1 MKNFC
6 GNFLKNRFGKNSSSK
21 EPKRNEE
28 EEEEEEEI
36 PRYGLHSYS
45 LGTHHHAR
53 AIEGDHASVSSS
65 SSSSSASS
73 VRACLFIETLS
84 STMSSPSKEVMGE
97 EGERKN
103 SSSSSQPTPSKEEEK
118 EGEQQQKQKAND
130 EHERDSNVQMQRA
143 LLDFRH
149 RYEQLKHNPCF
160 VSEFVVRGNK
170 KTREKLITNCFE
182 KRVENCGNLEEI
194 KDELLKGREELE
206 KYNIFKGINVTLD
219 AGSEENY
226 VPNGAKIIVDVVEK
240 DALSLKAGTFVSQ
253 SGEGTVEI
261 TGGLRNAVG
270 SAEKIDFELI
280 RGHEKSASYA
290 LHWEQPRVF
299 RSDITTALRIFQQ
312 HTCSVRHSSFHET
325 GRGLSFHLSSP
336 DRPATLEYNL
346 VWREITDPTRFA
358 SRAVRKMCGHSL
370 KSSIVHTLGGESEEE
385 DEREGEGVRAE
396 KKRNWWWNVRTE
408 LAGLNPVFDSTT
420 EAFVKSEYHAKYKGV
435 FPERV
440 NDFLPEKMKH
450 SLSWQVGARAGVI
463 LPLQKEFYLAS
474 SSPSNSSVRGSNI
487 ADRFFMGGVGS
498 LRMFEPHGAGPC
510 DVRREKD
517 STLSSPTRTPTS
529 PGVSVS
535 GNLTPPRS
543 VQSSSPYDSLGGDVI
558 VSGTASIQMDIPVEK
573 LRNIGVHGHM
583 FVNAGCI
590 IPHDEKVK
598 DTFKVSNFRDS
609 LRASCGA
616 GVVWPLPVGNIE
628 LNFGRVLL
636 ANSTD
641 RVIGGKFQAGLAA
654 SLSA

>member
-1 MKNFC
+1 M
-6 GNFLKNRFGKNSSSK
+6 SAA
-21 EPKRNEE
+21 EE
-28 EEEEEEEI
+28 
-36 PRYGLHSYS
+36 
-45 LGTHHHAR
+45 R
-53 AIEGDHASVSSS
+53 ASSS
-65 SSSSSASS
+65 SPSSSPAQQPPP
-73 VRACLFIETLS
+73 AT
-84 STMSSPSKEVMGE
+84 KE
-97 EGERKN
+97 EGEG
-103 SSSSSQPTPSKEEEK
+103 
-118 EGEQQQKQKAND
+118 GEQQQQQQQDSDKNND
-130 EHERDSNVQMQRA
+130 ENLQMQRA
-143 LLDFRH
+143 LIDFRN

-160 VSEFVVRGNK
+160 VSEIVVRGNK
-170 KTREKLITNCFE
+170 KTRDKLIKKCFE

-226 VPNGAKIIVDVVEK
+226 VPNGAKIIVDVAEK
-240 DALSLKAGTFVSQ
+240 DALTLKAGTFVSQ

-261 TGGLRNAVG
+261 TGGLKNAAG
-270 SAEKIDFELI
+270 CAEKIDFELI

-290 LHWEQPRVF
+290 LHWEQPRVCQ
-299 RSDITTALRIFQQ
+299 SDVTTALRIFQQ
-312 HTCSVRHSSFHET
+312 HNCSVRHSSFHET

-336 DRPATLEYNL
+336 ERPATLEYNL

-370 KSSIVHTLGGESEEE
+370 KSSIVHTLGGQSEDDQQEE
-385 DEREGEGVRAE
+385 GAFELR
-396 KKRNWWWNVRTE
+396 KKGNWWWNVRTE

-420 EAFVKSEYHAKYKGV
+420 EAFVKSECHAKYTRA

-440 NDFLPEKMKH
+440 NDFLPEKMKQ
-450 SLSWQVGARAGVI
+450 SLSWQIGVRAGII
-463 LPLQKEFYLAS
+463 LPLQKEFYASTPTS
-474 SSPSNSSVRGSNI
+474 SSSSAARGSNI

-517 STLSSPTRTPTS
+517 STLSSPSRTPSS

-558 VSGTASIQMDIPVEK
+558 VSGTASVKMDIPVEK
-573 LRNIGVHGHM
+573 LQNIGVHGHA
-583 FVNAGCI
+583 FINAGCL
-590 IPHDEKVK
+590 IPHDAKVR
-598 DTFKVSNFRDS
+598 DTFKPSNFRDS

-616 GVVWPLPVGNIE
+616 GIVWPLPVGNIE

-641 RVIGGKFQAGLAA
+641 RVAGGKFQAGLAA

>member
-1 MKNFC
+1 M
-6 GNFLKNRFGKNSSSK
+6 S
-21 EPKRNEE
+21 
-28 EEEEEEEI
+28 
-36 PRYGLHSYS
+36 
-45 LGTHHHAR
+45 A
-53 AIEGDHASVSSS
+53 AASSS
-65 SSSSSASS
+65 SSSPSSS
-73 VRACLFIETLS
+73 
-84 STMSSPSKEVMGE
+84 SKEVTKSDGEVETTSSKAE
-97 EGERKN
+97 EGEK
-103 SSSSSQPTPSKEEEK
+103 
-118 EGEQQQKQKAND
+118 EQQQQQQQND
-130 EHERDSNVQMQRA
+130 DDDNDDNLRMRQA
-143 LLDFRH
+143 LLDFRN

-160 VSEFVVRGNK
+160 VSEIVVRGNK
-170 KTREKLITNCFE
+170 RTREKLIKNCFE
-182 KRVENCGNLEEI
+182 KRVEKCGNLEEI

-226 VPNGAKIIVDVVEK
+226 VPNGAKIIVDVAEK
-240 DALSLKAGTFVSQ
+240 DALTLKAGTFVSQ

-261 TGGLRNAVG
+261 TGGLKNAVG
-270 SAEKIDFELI
+270 CAERIDFELI

-290 LHWEQPRVF
+290 LHWEQPRML
-299 RSDITTALRIFQQ
+299 RSDIATALRIFQQ
-312 HTCSVRHSSFHET
+312 HNCSVRHSSFHET

-336 DRPATLEYNL
+336 ERPATLEYNL
-346 VWREITDPTRFA
+346 VWREITDLTRFA

-370 KSSIVHTLGGESEEE
+370 KSSIVHTLGGESEDDEE
-385 DEREGEGVRAE
+385 EEGV
-396 KKRNWWWNVRTE
+396 KIGKNGNWWWNVRTE
-408 LAGLNPVFDSTT
+408 LAGLNPIFDSTT
-420 EAFVKSEYHAKYKGV
+420 EAFVKSECHAKYTRA

-450 SLSWQVGARAGVI
+450 SLSWQIGARVGVM
-463 LPLQKEFYLAS
+463 LPLRKEFYTSTPTS
-474 SSPSNSSVRGSNI
+474 SSSVVRGSNI

-510 DVRREKD
+510 DARREKD
-517 STLSSPTRTPTS
+517 STFSSPSRTPSS

-558 VSGTASIQMDIPVEK
+558 VSGTASVKMDIPVEK
-573 LRNIGVHGHM
+573 LRNIGVHGHV

-590 IPHDEKVK
+590 IPHEQKVK
-598 DTFKVSNFRDS
+598 HTFKASNFRDS

-616 GVVWPLPVGNIE
+616 GIVWPLPVGNIE

-641 RVIGGKFQAGLAA
+641 RVVGSKFQAGLAA

>member
-1 MKNFC
+1 M
-6 GNFLKNRFGKNSSSK
+6 SAA
-21 EPKRNEE
+21 EE
-28 EEEEEEEI
+28 
-36 PRYGLHSYS
+36 
-45 LGTHHHAR
+45 R
-53 AIEGDHASVSSS
+53 ASSS
-65 SSSSSASS
+65 SPSSSPAQQPPP
-73 VRACLFIETLS
+73 AT
-84 STMSSPSKEVMGE
+84 KE
-97 EGERKN
+97 EGEG
-103 SSSSSQPTPSKEEEK
+103 
-118 EGEQQQKQKAND
+118 GEQQQQQQQDSDKNND
-130 EHERDSNVQMQRA
+130 ENLQMQRA
-143 LLDFRH
+143 LIDFRN

-160 VSEFVVRGNK
+160 VSEIVVRGNK
-170 KTREKLITNCFE
+170 KTRDKLIKKCFE

-226 VPNGAKIIVDVVEK
+226 VPNGAKIIVDVAEK
-240 DALSLKAGTFVSQ
+240 DALTLKAGTFVSQ

-261 TGGLRNAVG
+261 TGGLKNAVG
-270 SAEKIDFELI
+270 CAEKIDFELI

-299 RSDITTALRIFQQ
+299 QSDVTTALRIFQQ
-312 HTCSVRHSSFHET
+312 HNCSVRHSSFHET
-325 GRGLSFHLSSP
+325 GRGLSFNLSSP
-336 DRPATLEYNL
+336 ERPATLEYNL

-370 KSSIVHTLGGESEEE
+370 KSSIVHTLGGQSEDDQQEE
-385 DEREGEGVRAE
+385 GAFELR
-396 KKRNWWWNVRTE
+396 KKGNWWWNVRTE

-420 EAFVKSEYHAKYKGV
+420 EAFVKSECHAKYTRA

-440 NDFLPEKMKH
+440 NDFLPEKMKQ
-450 SLSWQVGARAGVI
+450 SLSWQIGVRAGII
-463 LPLQKEFYLAS
+463 LPLQKEFYASTPTS
-474 SSPSNSSVRGSNI
+474 SSSSAARGSNI

-517 STLSSPTRTPTS
+517 STLSSPSRTPSS

-558 VSGTASIQMDIPVEK
+558 VSGTASVKMDIPVEK
-573 LRNIGVHGHM
+573 LQNIGVHGHA
-583 FVNAGCI
+583 FINAGCL
-590 IPHDEKVK
+590 IPHDAKVR
-598 DTFKVSNFRDS
+598 DTFKPSNFRDS

-616 GVVWPLPVGNIE
+616 GIVWPLPVGNIE

-641 RVIGGKFQAGLAA
+641 RVAGGKFQAGLAA

>member
-1 MKNFC
+1 M
-6 GNFLKNRFGKNSSSK
+6 SAA
-21 EPKRNEE
+21 EE
-28 EEEEEEEI
+28 E
-36 PRYGLHSYS
+36 
-45 LGTHHHAR
+45 A
-53 AIEGDHASVSSS
+53 SSS
-65 SSSSSASS
+65 SPSSSPAQQPPL
-73 VRACLFIETLS
+73 AT
-84 STMSSPSKEVMGE
+84 KE
-97 EGERKN
+97 EGEG
-103 SSSSSQPTPSKEEEK
+103 
-118 EGEQQQKQKAND
+118 GEQQQQQQQESDKNND
-130 EHERDSNVQMQRA
+130 ENLQMQRA
-143 LLDFRH
+143 LIDFRN

-160 VSEFVVRGNK
+160 VSEIVVRGNK
-170 KTREKLITNCFE
+170 KTRDKLIKKCFE

-206 KYNIFKGINVTLD
+206 KFNIFKGINVTLD

-226 VPNGAKIIVDVVEK
+226 VPNGAKIIVDVAEK
-240 DALSLKAGTFVSQ
+240 DALTLKAGTFVSQ

-261 TGGLRNAVG
+261 TGGLKNAVG
-270 SAEKIDFELI
+270 CAEKIDFELI

-299 RSDITTALRIFQQ
+299 QSDVTTALRIFQQ
-312 HTCSVRHSSFHET
+312 HNCSVRHSSFHET

-336 DRPATLEYNL
+336 ERPATLEYNL

-370 KSSIVHTLGGESEEE
+370 KSSIVHTLGGQSEDDQQE
-385 DEREGEGVRAE
+385 EGVE
-396 KKRNWWWNVRTE
+396 ELGKKGNWWWNVRTE

-420 EAFVKSEYHAKYKGV
+420 EAFVKSECHAKYTRA

-440 NDFLPEKMKH
+440 NDFLPEKMKQ
-450 SLSWQVGARAGVI
+450 SLSWQIGVRAGII
-463 LPLQKEFYLAS
+463 LPLQKEFYASTPTS
-474 SSPSNSSVRGSNI
+474 SSSSAARGSNI

-517 STLSSPTRTPTS
+517 STLSSPSRTPSS

-543 VQSSSPYDSLGGDVI
+543 VQSSSPYDSVGGDVI
-558 VSGTASIQMDIPVEK
+558 VSGTASVKMDIPVEK
-573 LRNIGVHGHM
+573 LRNIGVHGHA
-583 FVNAGCI
+583 FINAGCL
-590 IPHDEKVK
+590 IPHDAKVR
-598 DTFKVSNFRDS
+598 DTFKPSNFRDS

-616 GVVWPLPVGNIE
+616 GIVWPLPVGNIE

-641 RVIGGKFQAGLAA
+641 RVAGGKFQAGLAA